1 MRNTNPKHA
10 YLLKVHPET
19 RIKPQVLISDVKDL
33 NPKELQLFRGVD
45 ASWWSSHAAG
55 HSWRDSGRSNGFE
68 VSSMTQ

>member
-33 NPKELQLFRGVD
+33 NPKELEWMLLGGLHMLPGIHGEIQVGQMALR
-45 ASWWSSHAAG
+45 SH
-55 HSWRDSGRSNGFE
+55 
-68 VSSMTQ
+68 Q